1 MNFFEKLKKGLS
13 KTKENINENLNKVFS
28 EFRKVDEELL
38 EELEEALILADI
50 GYQTSSD
57 IIDILRNNIKL
68 KNIKDVDEIKNELK
82 NILLD
87 ILKNDRNNIENENKG
102 NTENKESKEEY
113 NNKAALQQVI
123 LVVGVNGVR

>member
-1 MNFFEKLKKGLS
+1 MSFFEKLKKGLS

-87 ILKNDRNNIENENKG
+87 ILKNDRNNVEK
-102 NTENKESKEEY
+102 KESKEEY